1 MERIDTLVVGAG
13 HSGLAM
19 SRCLAERGIEHAV
32 LERGRVAERWRSAS
46 WDSLRLLTPRWLA
59 RLPGWRYEGE
69 DPDGYMHHR
78 ELIRWLEGYRKAS
91 GTEVRE
97 GVEVTGV
104 RSWGGRFAVSTSRG
118 GWLADRVVVAT
129 GDCQRALRPAFARHL
144 APDVFQ
150 TDATRYRNPSMLPEG
165 GVLVVGAAATGVQL
179 AAELA
184 DAGRAVTLSAGRH
197 TRVPRSWRGRDILWW
212 LDRMGVLDERADEVP
227 DLAASRGQ
235 PSLQLVGA
243 PDGCSLDLATLVA
256 RGVRLVGR
264 AVSGSGAVVH
274 LEDDLVEHVVAAD
287 VKLRR
292 LLARVDAWARHTGL
306 ADTLPEPEPL
316 APGPLVTAPER
327 LDLRA
332 EGIRSVVWATG
343 FRRSYDWL
351 EVPALDRAGEI
362 VHRGGIAEVPG
373 LYVLGLRFLRRRKS
387 SFLDG
392 AGSDAPELADHIAEV
407 RTTGSPRRPSAR
419 PRARAA
425 GVALRA

>member
-1 MERIDTLVVGAG
+1 MERIDTLVIGAG

-19 SRCLAERGIEHAV
+19 SHCLAERGIEHVV

-46 WDSLRLLTPRWLA
+46 WDALRLLTPRWLA
-59 RLPGWRYEGE
+59 RLPGWRYEGH

-78 ELIRWLEGYRKAS
+78 ELIRWLEEYREAS

-97 GVEVTGV
+97 GVEVVGV
-104 RSWGGRFAVSTSRG
+104 RAWGGRFAVSTTRG

-129 GDCQRALRPAFARHL
+129 GDCQRALRPAFARRL

-184 DAGRAVTLSAGRH
+184 DAGRAVTLSVGRH

-243 PDGCSLDLATLVA
+243 PDGGSLDLATLAA

-264 AVSGSGAVVH
+264 AVSGSGTVVH

-292 LLARVDAWARHTGL
+292 LLARVEDWARRTGL

-332 EGIRSVVWATG
+332 EDIRSIVWATG

-351 EVPALDRAGEI
+351 EVPALDPAGEI
-362 VHRGGIAEVPG
+362 VHRGGIAGVPG

-392 AGSDAPELADHIAEV
+392 AGSDAPELADHIAEI
-407 RTTGSPRRPSAR
+407 RTAGSLRRPSAR

-425 GVALRA
+425 GLALLA